1 MKGDEEKERAFIN
14 SVHRFKRGGGTRLMG
29 GDQAKMEVDDTK
41 EQETVAKNIIASD
54 AGGDDVER
62 FMRTTA
68 KGSATE
74 ILSAGEPA
82 FCRRKLPFGECR
94 VIKLGHGCPGAASCL
109 ARRGCNL
116 ISKLPC
122 AVNPGSKG
130 GLLDICQLFD
140 CALTVHQG
148 SSVLE
153 VHTRR
158 RLPCR
163 LGQS

>member
-1 MKGDEEKERAFIN
+1 
-14 SVHRFKRGGGTRLMG
+14 MG
-29 GDQAKMEVDDTK
+29 GDQAKMEVGDTK
-41 EQETVAKNIIASD
+41 EQETMAKNIIALD

-130 GLLDICQLFD
+130 GCWASANFLD
-140 CALTVHQG
+140 CALIVHQG
-148 SSVLE
+148 SSVLD
-153 VHTRR
+153 VHARR

-163 LGQS
+163 LGRS

>member
-14 SVHRFKRGGGTRLMG
+14 SVHRFKRVGRKRLMG

-41 EQETVAKNIIASD
+41 EQETLAKNIIALD

-74 ILSAGEPA
+74 VLSAGEPA

-109 ARRGCNL
+109 ARRGCS
-116 ISKLPC
+116 IVSKLPC

-130 GLLDICQLFD
+130 GCWTFANFSI
-140 CALTVHQG
+140 VH
-148 SSVLE
+148 
-153 VHTRR
+153 
-158 RLPCR
+158 
-163 LGQS
+163 

>member
-14 SVHRFKRGGGTRLMG
+14 SVHRFKRVGRKRLMG

-74 ILSAGEPA
+74 ILFAGEPT
-82 FCRRKLPFGECR
+82 FCRRELPSGRRFL
-94 VIKLGHGCPGAASCL
+94 LGKTRLQFNFQIAMCSQPRLHGGVV
-109 ARRGCNL
+109 GH
-116 ISKLPC
+116 LPTFRLC
-122 AVNPGSKG
+122 
-130 GLLDICQLFD
+130 ID
-140 CALTVHQG
+140 CA
-148 SSVLE
+148 S
-153 VHTRR
+153 RIK
-158 RLPCR
+158 CA
-163 LGQS
+163 